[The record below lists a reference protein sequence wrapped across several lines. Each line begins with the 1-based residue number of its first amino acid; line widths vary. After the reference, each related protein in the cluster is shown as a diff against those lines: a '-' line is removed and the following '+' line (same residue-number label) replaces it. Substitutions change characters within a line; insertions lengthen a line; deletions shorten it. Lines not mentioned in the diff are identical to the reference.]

1 MAGLAKRGLNFIG
14 RHFLGIVIFY
24 TALAAVSLHY
34 SGKLTFQSD
43 FEALLPRSFESVK
56 SLDEL
61 TKEFG
66 GTGYL
71 VVDIESGDLE
81 KSKLFAAALVKELE
95 KLPEVRYI
103 NWRQPKEY
111 FEARKLLYMDLSDL
125 QEIKAR
131 IARKIKLEKQKANPL
146 FIDLL
151 DEDYKLDF
159 SDIEKKYKSDNIF
172 RDYFVSKDGRELI
185 LLVKPSGL
193 AGNLDFSR
201 KLLAQAEAA
210 VARVNPAAY
219 HASIKVSYTGR
230 FKKQIDLNDQLQ
242 RDLKY
247 TGAGALALVIL
258 LLVAYFRQVRPLLLI
273 LLPMSAGLLITFAG
287 AYAAIGYLNI
297 ISAFLASI
305 LMGIS
310 TDYGIVLYSRYT
322 EERLRGLAPG
332 AAVTATLRNTCGPI
346 FLSGLTTGLVFLSL
360 TLAEFKGF
368 SQFGLIAGMG
378 IFLNMLVFF
387 TLFPALILLL
397 EKIKPAKISPSMGCN
412 FKPVRKAFYIPVLIG
427 AALITL
433 YSVSKV
439 QDSSFEYN
447 FTKIQGSNIASFKL
461 DEHVNTIIGTS
472 LTPDLA
478 LVRDL
483 EEARAVARVLEEKEN
498 TPGTTIAG
506 HASLL
511 TFLPEDQTKKREE
524 LRSISVMLADA
535 PLYALKG
542 EEKQKLDDAKKLLE
556 PPVTD
561 RSSLPKEILRLFS
574 GDSGRPAVLI
584 FPKIDLADTELVRKS
599 SDEIRNIPIPG
610 KVVHPCSESIIFA
623 DILNMVERDGKKI
636 LPLALLLTAL
646 PVIAAYRRPKPI
658 LLVLVP
664 LCAGFL
670 WIFGAMALFGMKFNF
685 FSVVMLPLIFGLG
698 DDYAEIV
705 YGRYEEE
712 GPGSVHFV
720 MTHTG
725 PAVAMSALTTFIGF
739 GGLLFAAHNGLR
751 SIGVMAAVGI
761 ACVFGA
767 AVMLLPSLIVLT
779 EKLKKGKED
788 GQQKA

>member
-1 MAGLAKRGLNFIG
+1 MSGLAKKSLSFIA
-14 RHFLGIVIFY
+14 RHFLVITLFY
-24 TALAAVSLHY
+24 AALAAVSLYY
-34 SGKLTFQSD
+34 SGKLSFQSD

-56 SLDEL
+56 ALDEL

-71 VVDIESGDLE
+71 VIDIESGDLG
-81 KSKLFAAALVKELE
+81 KTKLFAAALVKELE
-95 KLPEVRYI
+95 KLPEVRYV

-111 FEARKLLYMDLSDL
+111 FEARKLLYMDLPDL
-125 QEIKAR
+125 ETVKAR
-131 IARKIKLEKQKANPL
+131 IGRKIKLEKQKANPL

-151 DEDYKLDF
+151 DEEYTLDF
-159 SDIEKKYKSDNIF
+159 SDIEKKYKSADIF

-185 LLVKPSGL
+185 LLIKPSGL
-193 AGNLDFSR
+193 AGNLAFSR
-201 KLLAQAEAA
+201 RLLAQAEAA
-210 VARVNPAAY
+210 VARANPATY
-219 HASIKVSYTGR
+219 DPSIKVSYTGR

-247 TGAGALALVIL
+247 TGAGALALVIF

-273 LLPMSAGLLITFAG
+273 LLPMAAGLLITFAA
-287 AYAAIGYLNI
+287 AYAAVGYLNI
-297 ISAFLASI
+297 ISAFLVSI

-310 TDYGIVLYSRYT
+310 ADYGIVLYSRYT
-322 EERLRGLAPG
+322 EERLRGLTPG
-332 AAVTATLRNTCGPI
+332 YAVAATLRNTCGPI

-368 SQFGLIAGMG
+368 SQFGFIAGLG

-387 TLFPALILLL
+387 TLFPALILLF
-397 EKIKPAKISPSMGCN
+397 EKIKPAKINPSMGFN
-412 FKPVRKAFYIPVLIG
+412 FKPVRKAFYIPVLVV
-427 AALITL
+427 AAFMTV
-433 YSVSKV
+433 YAVSKV
-439 QDSSFEYN
+439 RDASFEYN
-447 FTKIQGSNIASFKL
+447 FTKIQGSNIPSFKL

-478 LVRDL
+478 LLNDL
-483 EEARAVARVLEEKEN
+483 DEARAVSRALEEKEK

-511 TFLPEDQTKKREE
+511 TFLPEEQTKKRAV
-524 LRSISVMLADA
+524 LRGIRAMLDEGV
-535 PLYALKG
+535 LTALKG
-542 EEKQKLDDAKKLLE
+542 EEKQKLEEARKLLE
-556 PPVTD
+556 PPPTD
-561 RSSLPKEILRLFS
+561 RNTLPKEILRLFS

-599 SDEIRNIPIPG
+599 SDEIRDIPIAG
-610 KVVHPCSESIIFA
+610 RVVHPCSESIIFA
-623 DILNMVERDGKKI
+623 DILNMIERDGRKI

-670 WIFGAMALFGMKFNF
+670 WIFGIMALFGMKFNF

-739 GGLLFAAHNGLR
+739 GALLFAAHNGLR

-767 AVMLLPSLIVLT
+767 AVMLLPSLIVMT
-779 EKLKKGKED
+779 EKLKTGNKD
-788 GQQKA
+788 VQQKA

>member
-1 MAGLAKRGLNFIG
+1 MSGLAKKSLNFIA
-14 RHFLGIVIFY
+14 RHFLVITLFY
-24 TALAAVSLHY
+24 AALAAVSLHY
-34 SGKLTFQSD
+34 SGKLSFQSD

-56 SLDEL
+56 ALDEL

-71 VVDIESGDLE
+71 VLDIESGNLE
-81 KSKLFAAALVKELE
+81 KSKLFAAALVTELE
-95 KLPEVRYI
+95 KLPEVRYV

-111 FEARKLLYMDLSDL
+111 FEARKLLYMDLPDL
-125 QEIKAR
+125 ETIKAR
-131 IARKIKLEKQKANPL
+131 IGRKIKLEKQKANPL

-151 DEDYKLDF
+151 DEEYKLDF
-159 SDIEKKYKSDNIF
+159 SDIEKKYKSADIF

-201 KLLAQAEAA
+201 RLLAQAEAA
-210 VARVNPAAY
+210 VARTNPAAY
-219 HASIKVSYTGR
+219 DPSVKVSYTGR
-230 FKKQIDLNDQLQ
+230 FKKQIDLNGQLQ

-247 TGAGALALVIL
+247 TGAGALTLVIF
-258 LLVAYFRQVRPLLLI
+258 LLVAYFRQARPLLLI
-273 LLPMSAGLLITFAG
+273 LLPMAAGLLITFAG

-310 TDYGIVLYSRYT
+310 ADYGIVLYSRYT
-322 EERLRGLAPG
+322 EERLRGLTPG
-332 AAVTATLRNTCGPI
+332 DAVATTLRNTCGPI

-368 SQFGLIAGMG
+368 SQFGFIAGLG

-387 TLFPALILLL
+387 TLFPALILLF
-397 EKIKPAKISPSMGCN
+397 EKIKPAKINPSMGFN
-412 FKPVRKAFYIPVLIG
+412 FKPVRKAFYIPVLVVT
-427 AALITL
+427 ALMTV
-433 YSVSKV
+433 YAVSKV
-439 QDSSFEYN
+439 RDASFEYN
-447 FTKIQGSNIASFKL
+447 FTKIQGSNIPSFKL
-461 DEHVNTIIGTS
+461 DEHVNTIIGMS

-478 LVRDL
+478 LVEDL
-483 EEARAVARVLEEKEN
+483 EEARAVSRTLEEKEKA
-498 TPGTTIAG
+498 PGTTIAG

-511 TFLPEDQTKKREE
+511 TFLPEEQTKKRAV
-524 LRSISVMLADA
+524 LRGIRAMLDEGA
-535 PLYALKG
+535 LNALKG
-542 EEKQKLDDAKKLLE
+542 EEKQKLGEARKLLE
-556 PPVTD
+556 PPPTD
-561 RSSLPKEILRLFS
+561 RNNLPKEILRLFS

-599 SDEIRNIPIPG
+599 SDEIRDIPIAG
-610 KVVHPCSESIIFA
+610 RVVHPCSESIIFA
-623 DILNMVERDGKKI
+623 DILNMVERDGKRI

-670 WIFGAMALFGMKFNF
+670 WIFGIMALFGMKFNF

-739 GGLLFAAHNGLR
+739 GALLFAAHNGLR

-767 AVMLLPSLIVLT
+767 AVMLLPSLIVIT
-779 EKLKKGKED
+779 EKFKG
-788 GQQKA
+788 GSAHAQQKA